1 MQKGEHSDFFR
12 TFALVRIQN
21 TMSKTSLTT
30 RKYLVPFILITT
42 LFFLWGF
49 ARSMLDVLNQHFKDT
64 LNISIGQSSLVQVCS
79 YLAYFMMA
87 LPAGI
92 FISRYGYRR
101 GVVFGLLLFAV
112 GAFIFIPGAR
122 VEAFSIYLGALF
134 VIACGLAFLETAANP
149 YSTLLGPKETATS
162 RLNLSQS
169 FNGLGSSL
177 GPLIMGGYLFGQTNP
192 DLSLPYAV
200 MGIVVMI
207 VAVIFS
213 RVNLPE
219 IQIEEEPTDTEAP
232 KNALK
237 TLMSNRL
244 FVFGLLA
251 LLAYEVSEISINSYF
266 VLFVTGMGWLKADGA
281 SYILGLSLFIFM
293 GGRFLGSWIMRSV
306 KPARMLSW
314 CAAGSL
320 LSILMVILTSS
331 SMQNEVSWTRYLPIV
346 FLMVNYL
353 CESIM
358 FPTIYSM
365 ALNDVA
371 PRLVGRAG
379 SVLMMTPVG
388 GCAFL
393 LMGIM
398 ADNIGYVLP
407 FFLPLLGF
415 VVVLAY
421 AIRKRMGDK

>member
-1 MQKGEHSDFFR
+1 
-12 TFALVRIQN
+12 
-21 TMSKTSLTT
+21 
-30 RKYLVPFILITT
+30 
-42 LFFLWGF
+42 
-49 ARSMLDVLNQHFKDT
+49 
-64 LNISIGQSSLVQVCS
+64 
-79 YLAYFMMA
+79 
-87 LPAGI
+87 
-92 FISRYGYRR
+92 
-101 GVVFGLLLFAV
+101 
-112 GAFIFIPGAR
+112 
-122 VEAFSIYLGALF
+122 
-134 VIACGLAFLETAANP
+134 
-149 YSTLLGPKETATS
+149 
-162 RLNLSQS
+162 
-169 FNGLGSSL
+169 
-177 GPLIMGGYLFGQTNP
+177 
-192 DLSLPYAV
+192 
-200 MGIVVMI
+200 
-207 VAVIFS
+207 
-213 RVNLPE
+213 
-219 IQIEEEPTDTEAP
+219 
-232 KNALK
+232 
-237 TLMSNRL
+237 
-244 FVFGLLA
+244 
-251 LLAYEVSEISINSYF
+251 
-266 VLFVTGMGWLKADGA
+266 
-281 SYILGLSLFIFM
+281 
-293 GGRFLGSWIMRSV
+293 
-306 KPARMLSW
+306 MLSW

>member
-1 MQKGEHSDFFR
+1 
-12 TFALVRIQN
+12 
-21 TMSKTSLTT
+21 MSKSSLTN

-122 VEAFSIYLGALF
+122 MEAFSVYLGALF

-149 YSTLLGPKETATS
+149 YSTMLGPKETATS

-177 GPLIMGGYLFGQTNP
+177 GPLIMGGYLFSQADA

-219 IQIEEEPTDTEAP
+219 IQVEEEPTDTEAP

-237 TLMSNRL
+237 TLMSNGL

>member
-1 MQKGEHSDFFR
+1 
-12 TFALVRIQN
+12 
-21 TMSKTSLTT
+21 MSKISLTN

-64 LNISIGQSSLVQVCS
+64 LHISITQSSLVQVCS

-87 LPAGI
+87 IPAGI

-101 GVVFGLLLFAV
+101 GVVFGLLLFAA
-112 GAFIFIPGAR
+112 GAFLFIPGAQ
-122 VEAFSIYLGALF
+122 VESFSVYLGALF
-134 VIACGLAFLETAANP
+134 IIACGLAFLETAANP

-177 GPLIMGGYLFGQTNP
+177 GPLIMGGYLFSQADA

-200 MGIVVMI
+200 MGIVVAI
-207 VAVIFS
+207 VAVVFS
-213 RVNLPE
+213 KVNLPE
-219 IQIEEEPTDTEAP
+219 IQRDDEPDDVSEPQHAMS
-232 KNALK
+232 AL
-237 TLMSNRL
+237 LGNRA
-244 FVFGLLA
+244 FAFGLVA

-266 VLFVTGMGWLKADGA
+266 VLFATGMGLMAADGA
-281 SYILGLSLFIFM
+281 SYVLGLSLFIFM

-314 CAAGSL
+314 CAAGSVVSMSL
-320 LSILMVILTSS
+320 ILLTSKS
-331 SMQNEVSWTRYLPIV
+331 VQDAASWMRYLPIA

-365 ALNDVA
+365 ALNYV
-371 PRLVGRAG
+371 PSHLVGRAG

-393 LMGIM
+393 LMGMM
-398 ADNIGYVLP
+398 ADNVGYVLP
-407 FFLPLLGF
+407 FFLPLCGF
-415 VVVLAY
+415 VVVLAFAIY
-421 AIRKRMGDK
+421 AIKSNTNS

>member
-1 MQKGEHSDFFR
+1 M
-12 TFALVRIQN
+12 
-21 TMSKTSLTT
+21 
-30 RKYLVPFILITT
+30 
-42 LFFLWGF
+42 
-49 ARSMLDVLNQHFKDT
+49 
-64 LNISIGQSSLVQVCS
+64 
-79 YLAYFMMA
+79 
-87 LPAGI
+87 
-92 FISRYGYRR
+92 
-101 GVVFGLLLFAV
+101 
-112 GAFIFIPGAR
+112 
-122 VEAFSIYLGALF
+122 EAFSVYLGALF

-149 YSTLLGPKETATS
+149 YSTMLGPKETATS

-177 GPLIMGGYLFGQTNP
+177 GPLIMGGYLFSQADA

-219 IQIEEEPTDTEAP
+219 IQVEEEPTDTEAP

-237 TLMSNRL
+237 TLMSNGL

>member
-1 MQKGEHSDFFR
+1 
-12 TFALVRIQN
+12 
-21 TMSKTSLTT
+21 MSKTSLTN

-64 LNISIGQSSLVQVCS
+64 LNISITQRSLVQVCS

-87 LPAGI
+87 IPAGI

-101 GVVFGLLLFAV
+101 GVVFGLFLFAA
-112 GAFIFIPGAR
+112 GAFIFIPGAQ
-122 VEAFSIYLGALF
+122 VESFSVYLGALF
-134 VIACGLAFLETAANP
+134 IIACGLAFLETAANP

-177 GPLIMGGYLFGQTNP
+177 GPLIMGGYLFSQADA
-192 DLSLPYAV
+192 DLSIPYAV
-200 MGIVVMI
+200 MGVVVAV

-219 IQIEEEPTDTEAP
+219 IQNEEEPVEVDASKHP
-232 KNALK
+232 IKM
-237 TLMSNRL
+237 LMSNRMFL
-244 FVFGLLA
+244 FGLLA

-266 VLFVTGMGWLKADGA
+266 VLFVTGMGWMAADGA
-281 SYILGLSLFIFM
+281 SYVLGLSLFIFM

-314 CAAGSL
+314 CATG
-320 LSILMVILTSS
+320 SILSMLMILLTSS
-331 SMQNEVSWTRYLPIV
+331 SVQNDASWTRYLPIA

-365 ALNDVA
+365 ALNYV
-371 PRLVGRAG
+371 PSRLVGRAG

-393 LMGIM
+393 LMGMM

-407 FFLPLLGF
+407 FFLPLCGF
-415 VVVLAY
+415 VVVLAFAVY
-421 AIRKRMGDK
+421 SRINKVSA

>member
-1 MQKGEHSDFFR
+1 
-12 TFALVRIQN
+12 
-21 TMSKTSLTT
+21 MSKTSLTN

-64 LNISIGQSSLVQVCS
+64 LNISIAQSSLVQVSS

-87 LPAGI
+87 IPAGI
-92 FISRYGYRR
+92 FINKYGYRR
-101 GVVFGLLLFAV
+101 GVVFGLLLFAI
-112 GAFIFIPGAR
+112 GSFIFIPGAR
-122 VEAFSIYLGALF
+122 VEAFSVYLIALF
-134 VIACGLAFLETAANP
+134 IIACGLAFLETAANP

-177 GPLIMGGYLFGQTNP
+177 GPLIMGGYLFSQADA

-200 MGIVVMI
+200 MGIVVAI

-219 IQIEEEPTDTEAP
+219 VQNEDEPADAEAP
-232 KNALK
+232 KHPLK
-237 TLMSNRL
+237 TLMQNRM
-244 FVFGLLA
+244 FVFGLTA

-266 VLFVTGMGWLKADGA
+266 VLFATGMGWMAADGA
-281 SYILGLSLFIFM
+281 SYVLGLSLFIFM
-293 GGRFLGSWIMRSV
+293 GGRFIGSWIMRSV

-314 CAAGSL
+314 CAMGSVF
-320 LSILMVILTSS
+320 SILMVILTSS
-331 SMQNEVSWTRYLPIV
+331 TVQNETSWTRYLPIA
-346 FLMVNYL
+346 FLMLNYL

-365 ALNDVA
+365 ALNGL
-371 PRLVGRAG
+371 PSRLVGRAG

-393 LMGIM
+393 LMGMM
-398 ADNIGYVLP
+398 ADNIGFVLP
-407 FFLPLLGF
+407 FILPLVGF
-415 VVVLAY
+415 IVVLAY
-421 AIRKRMGDK
+421 AFYARMAKAEA

>member
-1 MQKGEHSDFFR
+1 
-12 TFALVRIQN
+12 
-21 TMSKTSLTT
+21 MSKTSLTN

-64 LNISIGQSSLVQVCS
+64 LNISIAQSSLVQVCS

-87 LPAGI
+87 IPAGI
-92 FISRYGYRR
+92 FINKYGYRR

-112 GAFIFIPGAR
+112 GSFIFIPGA
-122 VEAFSIYLGALF
+122 EIGTFSVYLIALF
-134 VIACGLAFLETAANP
+134 IIACGLAFLETAANP

-177 GPLIMGGYLFGQTNP
+177 GPLIMGGYLFSQADAN
-192 DLSLPYAV
+192 LSVPYAV
-200 MGIVVMI
+200 MGIVVVI
-207 VAVIFS
+207 VAIVFS

-219 IQIEEEPTDTEAP
+219 VQNDDEPEDVEAP
-232 KNALK
+232 KNPIK
-237 TLMSNRL
+237 TLLSNRVFL
-244 FVFGLLA
+244 FGLLA
-251 LLAYEVSEISINSYF
+251 LLAYEISEISINSYF
-266 VLFVTGMGWLKADGA
+266 VLFATGMGWMAADGA
-281 SYILGLSLFIFM
+281 SYVLGLSLFIFM
-293 GGRFLGSWIMRSV
+293 GGRFIGSWIMRSV

-314 CAAGSL
+314 CAMGSVF
-320 LSILMVILTSS
+320 SIVMVILTSFS
-331 SMQNEVSWTRYLPIV
+331 AQNATTWTRYLPIA
-346 FLMVNYL
+346 FLMFNYF

-365 ALNDVA
+365 ALNGL
-371 PRLVGRAG
+371 PSRLVGRAG

-393 LMGIM
+393 LMGMM

-421 AIRKRMGDK
+421 AIYSRMLKSKE

>member
-1 MQKGEHSDFFR
+1 
-12 TFALVRIQN
+12 
-21 TMSKTSLTT
+21 MSKVSLTN

-122 VEAFSIYLGALF
+122 MEAFSVYLGALF

-149 YSTLLGPKETATS
+149 YSTMLGPKETATS

-177 GPLIMGGYLFGQTNP
+177 GPLIMGGYLFSQADA

-219 IQIEEEPTDTEAP
+219 IQVEEEPTDTEAP

-237 TLMSNRL
+237 TLMSNGL